1 MNDVLATLHLSGKK
15 NLNNQEDLAAMPH
28 ISQYF
33 IYSTTKKNSIK
44 ISHQNQLQSEFQGIF
59 VF

>member
-33 IYSTTKKNSIK
+33 IYSTTKKK
-44 ISHQNQLQSEFQGIF
+44 QYKD
-59 VF
+59 